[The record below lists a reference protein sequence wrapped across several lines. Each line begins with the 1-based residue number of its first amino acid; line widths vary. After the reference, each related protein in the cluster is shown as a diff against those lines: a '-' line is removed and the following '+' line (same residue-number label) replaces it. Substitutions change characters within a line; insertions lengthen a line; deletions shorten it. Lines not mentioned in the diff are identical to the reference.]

1 MKLYIFACLCS
12 LILWGVSCNEESAGI
27 PTGSLFL
34 GIEEDATLLTKAES
48 AVTNE
53 SLRVDIIAA
62 EGDTIKS
69 YSDYID
75 EVKGKKI
82 VLPVGTYTISVK
94 SNQSEE
100 AGWEKPFYSGSKEIT
115 IQSGEITSVQIVCK
129 ISNTKVAVEYAD
141 NLADYFSH
149 YETTVS
155 NTSGSLLYTRDEAR
169 AGFFK
174 AEQLTADLKLVN
186 QDGNEF
192 AMQRVFPDIKERYFY
207 KIKYSLDDGGGDN
220 EEAGADFG
228 GIIVDEKADTIYYG
242 IFIKQEDLFGKS
254 VPKLALDGFTENK
267 IVYKKTENPSVPEHS
282 LTIEAPNGI
291 KQLKVE
297 TTSFQFADVPSFD
310 LCNLTD
316 AARTRL
322 QQLDFPMQEV
332 KDKQELTFVLTDF
345 AKALELS
352 SETQTTLHTF
362 SFYVLDNLNQE
373 TTVVFTYEVRPN
385 VAAYVEKPYCWT
397 TFALLKGYCVDE
409 SSYFKVKL
417 PNGTVKDIKKVTR
430 DTEGN
435 VSALVTG
442 LSAGTYSYSLASI
455 DNADMTCEPVD
466 FSLAAPSEVPNINFE
481 DWGTRSKKKVV
492 GIGNATFISPNADS
506 DAVYWDSGNWGAV
519 AGGEV
524 LTQSTTVVATE
535 ASEKAAMLTSK
546 WAGALGFG
554 AFAAGSIY
562 SGEAQSVGTDGAVL
576 KYGQSYQGYPTHLR
590 GYYKYTPGKIDWY
603 GDKTPS
609 DGLKKDEQD
618 ECLIY
623 IALSTKQHEVISK
636 TGQIV
641 PYPFDDE
648 SDFAYGSYVSGK
660 TEDKTGET
668 LAESIKEGYAPF
680 KIKLNYKTAVPK
692 TGSFYILIVATSSRY
707 GEYFTGSTS
716 SVMYVDE
723 FSLDYD
729 YDAEAFSGTDL
740 KGMKPVDINE

>member
-1 MKLYIFACLCS
+1 MKLYIYACLCS
-12 LILWGVSCNEESAGI
+12 LILWGVSCNEESVGM
-27 PTGSLFL
+27 PTGSLYV
-34 GIEEDATLLTKAES
+34 GVEEDATLLTKAEL

-53 SLRVDIIAA
+53 PLRVDIIAE

-69 YSDYID
+69 FSDYID
-75 EVKGKKI
+75 EVKGQKI
-82 VLPVGTYTISVK
+82 VLPVGTYVISVK

-129 ISNTKVAVEYAD
+129 ISNTKVAVEYSD
-141 NLADYFSH
+141 SLAYYFSR

-155 NTSGSLLYTRDEAR
+155 NTSGSLLYTRDETR

-174 AEQLTADLKLVN
+174 AEKLTAELRLVN
-186 QDGNEF
+186 LDGNEF
-192 AMQRVFPDIKERYFY
+192 TMQRVFSDIKERYFY
-207 KIKYSLDDGGGDN
+207 KIRYSLDNGEGD
-220 EEAGADFG
+220 EEAGADFD
-228 GIIVDEKADTIYYG
+228 GIIVNEKADTIYYG
-242 IFIKQEDLFGKS
+242 IFIKEEDLFGKA
-254 VPKLALDGFTENK
+254 VPKMKLDGFTENK

-282 LTIEAPNGI
+282 LTIDAQNGI

-297 TTSFQFADVPSFD
+297 TNSFQFADVPSFD

-316 AARTRL
+316 VARTRL
-322 QQLDFPMQEV
+322 QQLNFPIQEV
-332 KDKQELTFVLTDF
+332 KGEQKLTFELTDF
-345 AKALELS
+345 AKALDLL
-352 SETQTTLHTF
+352 SETQTTFHSFTF
-362 SFYVLDNLNQE
+362 SVLDNLNQE
-373 TTVVFTYEVRPN
+373 TTITFTYEVRPN
-385 VAAYVEKPYCWT
+385 VAAYVETPYCWT

-417 PNGTVKDIKKVTR
+417 PDGTVKEIKKVMR

-442 LSAGTYSYSLASI
+442 LSAGAYSYSLASI
-455 DNADMTCEPVD
+455 DNADMTCESVD
-466 FSLAAPSEVPNINFE
+466 FSLAAPMEVPNINFE
-481 DWGTRSKKKVV
+481 NWGTRSKKSVI
-492 GIGNATFISPNADS
+492 GSGNATFISPNADS
-506 DAVYWDSGNWGAV
+506 DALYWDSGNWGAV
-519 AGGEV
+519 AGGEI

-535 ASEKAAMLTSK
+535 ASKKAAMLTST
-546 WAGALGFG
+546 WAGKLGFG

-590 GYYKYTPGKIDWY
+590 GYYKYTPGNIDYY

-609 DGLKKDEQD
+609 DGLKKGEQD

-623 IALSTKQHEVISK
+623 VALSTKQHEVISK
-636 TGQIV
+636 TSQVV
-641 PYPFDDE
+641 PYPFNDE
-648 SDFAYGSYVSGK
+648 SVFAYGSYISGK

-668 LAESIKEGYAPF
+668 SAETIQNGYAPF

-692 TGSFYILIVATSSRY
+692 NGPFYILIVATSSRY

-723 FSLDYD
+723 FSLDYE
-729 YDAEAFSGTDL
+729 YDADAFSGTEL
-740 KGMKPVDINE
+740 KGMEPVDINE

>member
-1 MKLYIFACLCS
+1 M
-12 LILWGVSCNEESAGI
+12 
-27 PTGSLFL
+27 
-34 GIEEDATLLTKAES
+34 
-48 AVTNE
+48 
-53 SLRVDIIAA
+53 
-62 EGDTIKS
+62 
-69 YSDYID
+69 
-75 EVKGKKI
+75 KGKKI

-155 NTSGSLLYTRDEAR
+155 NTSGSLLYTRDETR

-174 AEQLTADLKLVN
+174 AEKLTADLKLVN
-186 QDGNEF
+186 QDVNEF

-207 KIKYSLDDGGGDN
+207 KIKYSLDDGGDN

-254 VPKLALDGFTENK
+254 VPKLAFDGFTENK

-648 SDFAYGSYVSGK
+648 SVFAYGSYVSGK

>member
-1 MKLYIFACLCS
+1 
-12 LILWGVSCNEESAGI
+12 
-27 PTGSLFL
+27 
-34 GIEEDATLLTKAES
+34 
-48 AVTNE
+48 
-53 SLRVDIIAA
+53 
-62 EGDTIKS
+62 
-69 YSDYID
+69 
-75 EVKGKKI
+75 
-82 VLPVGTYTISVK
+82 
-94 SNQSEE
+94 
-100 AGWEKPFYSGSKEIT
+100 
-115 IQSGEITSVQIVCK
+115 
-129 ISNTKVAVEYAD
+129 
-141 NLADYFSH
+141 
-149 YETTVS
+149 
-155 NTSGSLLYTRDEAR
+155 
-169 AGFFK
+169 
-174 AEQLTADLKLVN
+174 
-186 QDGNEF
+186 
-192 AMQRVFPDIKERYFY
+192 MQRVFPDIKERYFY

-242 IFIKQEDLFGKS
+242 IFIKQEDLFRQVGS
-254 VPKLALDGFTENK
+254 QVALDGFTENK

-576 KYGQSYQGYPTHLR
+576 KYGQSFIKVILP
-590 GYYKYTPGKIDWY
+590 
-603 GDKTPS
+603 
-609 DGLKKDEQD
+609 
-618 ECLIY
+618 
-623 IALSTKQHEVISK
+623 IARL
-636 TGQIV
+636 
-641 PYPFDDE
+641 
-648 SDFAYGSYVSGK
+648 
-660 TEDKTGET
+660 
-668 LAESIKEGYAPF
+668 L
-680 KIKLNYKTAVPK
+680 
-692 TGSFYILIVATSSRY
+692 
-707 GEYFTGSTS
+707 
-716 SVMYVDE
+716 
-723 FSLDYD
+723 
-729 YDAEAFSGTDL
+729 
-740 KGMKPVDINE
+740 